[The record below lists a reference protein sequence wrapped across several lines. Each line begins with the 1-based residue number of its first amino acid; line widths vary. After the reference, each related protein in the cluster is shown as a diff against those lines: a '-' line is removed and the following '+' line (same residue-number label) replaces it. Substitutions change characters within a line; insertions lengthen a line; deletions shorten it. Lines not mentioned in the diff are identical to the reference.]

1 MKNKADHY
9 RDGYSGNGSG
19 LHYDEPGSYR
29 EDLSG
34 SGMDMPSAVFLPSG
48 KNSERGSI

>member
-1 MKNKADHY
+1 MKTKLTIIGTVTLVMA
-9 RDGYSGNGSG
+9 GG